1 MAGEADRPRPYRSDL
16 RRQQVAQTRQRVVE
30 AAVQLFGRQGYRATT
45 FAQVA
50 QEAGVSVKT
59 VQAHGPKSALLRA
72 GLELTAFGV
81 VGETDVFATDIGK
94 AILQV
99 GDRDG
104 FAALVGNA
112 MVAIN
117 APAAGLWLAAVGA
130 AQGDHELSG
139 FHTSMLASIRTQVER
154 ILHHVAERGWLRTDV
169 PRDDLVEA
177 FCIITSVETFARFVL
192 HDRKSTDE
200 YQVFVTRT
208 VRETILAT

>member
-1 MAGEADRPRPYRSDL
+1 MAGKADRPRPYRSDL

-30 AAVQLFGRQGYRATT
+30 AAVRLFGRQGYQATT

-50 QEAGVSVKT
+50 EEAGVSVKT
-59 VQAHGPKSALLRA
+59 VQAQGSKSALLRA

-81 VGETDVFATDIGK
+81 EGETDVFATGIGK
-94 AILQV
+94 AILDV

-130 AQGDHELSG
+130 AHGDEELGG
-139 FHTSMLASIRTQVER
+139 FHTSMLASIRAQSN
-154 ILHHVAERGWLRTDV
+154 GS
-169 PRDDLVEA
+169 
-177 FCIITSVETFARFVL
+177 CTSWPNAAGSAPTCP
-192 HDRKSTDE
+192 ST
-200 YQVFVTRT
+200 TWSR
-208 VRETILAT
+208 RSA